1 MKLRTLAVRL
11 RLICK
16 SIHSLLVSSVFGS
29 EVVLHGSSAANWG
42 LASLAENQKHGKLC
56 LLSMKKLN

>member
-1 MKLRTLAVRL
+1 MRL